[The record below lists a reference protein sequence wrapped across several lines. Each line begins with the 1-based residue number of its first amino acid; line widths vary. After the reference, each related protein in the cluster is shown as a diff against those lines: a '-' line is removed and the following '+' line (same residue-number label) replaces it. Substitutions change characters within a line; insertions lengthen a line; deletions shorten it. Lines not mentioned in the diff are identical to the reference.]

1 MAKLLPSIIVLLSAV
16 CLGVTQHCFSRS
28 EHSVEELEPTSSG
41 EACELLQI
49 SAQGHNLNAPST
61 VTQKKNTRA
70 HQHLEKKNM

>member
-61 VTQKKNTRA
+61 VTQKKHKGA
-70 HQHLEKKNM
+70 SASGKKNM